1 MAEENLDE
9 KIKDEK
15 IEEEILEEADEKVE
29 KEENRDNDVNQEIE
43 KLKNS
48 LTRLQADF
56 ANYKRRNEKEKQDIY
71 KYASESLIIKLLN
84 ISDNFDRALKDVEE
98 ENSFVEGLKMIKD
111 ELDSVLEKEG
121 VEEIESDNTRFDAN
135 LHHAVFAEESDDV
148 EENHI
153 LETFQKGY
161 KLKDKVIRPAMVK
174 VSK

>member
-29 KEENRDNDVNQEIE
+29 KEENRDNEVNQEIE

-98 ENSFVEGLKMIKD
+98 ENSFVEGIKMIKD

-121 VEEIESDNTRFDAN
+121 VEEIESDNTQFDAN
-135 LHHAVFAEESDDV
+135 LHHAVFVEESDDV